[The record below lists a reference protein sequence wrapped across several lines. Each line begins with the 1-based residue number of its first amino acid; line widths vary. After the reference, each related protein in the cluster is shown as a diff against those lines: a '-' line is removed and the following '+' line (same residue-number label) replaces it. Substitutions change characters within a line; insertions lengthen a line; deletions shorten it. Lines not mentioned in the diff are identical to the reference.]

1 MDLQFKSFDCSLV
14 FDMQENNF
22 HTNEEDKKY
31 IEDRDKKFI
40 KFYNIYNFF
49 FNKDLRLKF
58 LDIWKIIT
66 EDVQE
71 AEK

>member
-58 LDIWKIIT
+58 LDKWKIIT